1 MRVRL
6 ARSFIAVAA
15 APLALFSAGCD
26 RSCARLAEQLCEQA
40 SMSNAKNADE
50 ICETWRTRV
59 SRVSPTTCQG
69 ALRRLGQQR

>member
-1 MRVRL
+1 
-6 ARSFIAVAA
+6 
-15 APLALFSAGCD
+15 
-26 RSCARLAEQLCEQA
+26 
-40 SMSNAKNADE
+40 MSNAKNADE